1 MKTLLSLLIVLAL
14 LGCCALAEQTEYS
27 DDYYSFTYPYTWS
40 LDTAANGDI
49 VLLSP
54 DGNSGIL
61 TFCVFQNYI
70 TLTGDPEQD
79 DALIQSWITSYSGP
93 NLDMNGEYEYVEIA
107 GLKGYRFDGSWKD
120 TGDTAQCVILTGDT
134 HLVGFVLIGDTAL
147 TVGEKIIQ
155 SVELRYDFLKGGAQ
169 EGWLTW
175 SNEQIS
181 VNYPDTFSL
190 MDTGSGVL
198 FSNPKVQ
205 NNAYAVTIYPIDFE
219 YDDLYAPQFATM
231 VLPKSTGLTADP
243 KTETID
249 GRVFGVIKGD
259 VSGSSLALY
268 LTGKGRTVVAVMFIG
283 NDVVALAED
292 VLKSLVIQ

>member
-1 MKTLLSLLIVLAL
+1 MKKLLSLLVVLAL
-14 LGCCALAEQTEYS
+14 LGCCALAEQTVYS
-27 DDYYSFTYPYTWS
+27 DDYYSFTYPSTWS

-49 VLLSP
+49 VLMSP

-79 DALIQSWITSYSGP
+79 SSLIQSWITGYSGP
-93 NLDMNGEYEYVEIA
+93 NLDMNGEYEYVEVA
-107 GLKGYRFDGSWKD
+107 GLRGYSFDGSWKA
-120 TGDTAQCVILTGDT
+120 TGDTARCVILTGDT

-147 TVGEKIIQ
+147 TVGETMIE
-155 SVELRYDFLKGGAQ
+155 SVVLRYDFLKDGAD

-175 SNEQIS
+175 SNDLIS
-181 VNYPDTFSL
+181 VGYPDTFSL

-198 FSNPKVQ
+198 FSDPKIQ

-219 YDDLYAPQFATM
+219 YDDMYAPQFATM

-243 KTETID
+243 QTEIID
-249 GRVFGVIKGD
+249 GRVFGVIKGE
-259 VSGSSLALY
+259 VSGASLALY
-268 LTGKGRTVVAVMFIG
+268 LTGSGKTVAGVLFIG
-283 NDVVALAED
+283 NDVVAIAED
-292 VLKSLVIQ
+292 VLKTLVIK